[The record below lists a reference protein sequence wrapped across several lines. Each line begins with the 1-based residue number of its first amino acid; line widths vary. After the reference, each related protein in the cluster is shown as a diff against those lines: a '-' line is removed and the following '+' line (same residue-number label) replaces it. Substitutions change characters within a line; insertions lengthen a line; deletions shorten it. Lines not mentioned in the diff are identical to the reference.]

1 MGALPSVSK
10 ETITRV
16 MDTFESGP
24 CSPHW
29 RKSAPASGTWGIR
42 HGIGRFFPVKEVIRR
57 AVYWEHGS
65 WPDLSD
71 SEQARQYVLDRGF
84 TVAKAPFSHPPEGF
98 EPGPRPKYTIVLRP
112 DDGGWFAEIPAL
124 EACYTSG
131 RTLEEAIL
139 YIQEVYDLVMGE
151 LEDEGRPFPP
161 DLEVVTSATAPSRA

>member
-10 ETITRV
+10 DTITLV

-29 RKSAPASGTWGIR
+29 RKGAPAPGTWGIR

-57 AVYWEHGS
+57 AVYLEHGN
-65 WPDLSD
+65 WTDLSD

-84 TVAKAPFSHPPEGF
+84 TVVRAPFKHPPEGF
-98 EPGPRPKYTIVLRP
+98 EPGPRPQYTIVLRP
-112 DDGGWFAEIPAL
+112 DDKTWYAEIPAL
-124 EACYTSG
+124 EACYTFG
-131 RTLEEAIL
+131 RTLEEAAF

-161 DLEVVTSATAPSRA
+161 DVEVVTSATAPA